1 MVDLLIKIRQNKFL
15 KIFLIIINNFQN
27 INLMN
32 LKNKNIKN
40 SVLLNLVQKN
50 KLNKIIMTI
59 NEFIFYYR
67 IAI

>member
-15 KIFLIIINNFQN
+15 KIFLIIINNFQK

-50 KLNKIIMTI
+50 KLNKIIMII
-59 NEFIFYYR
+59 NEFIFHYR
-67 IAI
+67 SAI